1 MKRGVGGTPGTHEG
15 KPSGLFGRTFST
27 SKKIEGE
34 YRKPARGGVRRGGEQ
49 KKQDKSQERVKPHGP
64 AREEKPSVS
73 FGKEGARQIPGGTA
87 G

>member
-1 MKRGVGGTPGTHEG
+1 MRENLADWLGEHSAQVRKLKESIESQQGG
-15 KPSGLFGRTFST
+15 R
-27 SKKIEGE
+27 
-34 YRKPARGGVRRGGEQ
+34 VRRGGEQ

-64 AREEKPSVS
+64 AGEEKPSVS